1 MKDGG
6 IGNLITTLPR
16 ILGPTSSS
24 FDYSSKILT
33 SNPGQAL
40 VTLPGR
46 VG

>member
-6 IGNLITTLPR
+6 IGSLMTTLPR
-16 ILGPTSSS
+16 TLGPTSL
-24 FDYSSKILT
+24 FFVYSSKIFT